1 MRPYILKFFCMSFFM
16 LILLFF
22 AGTSCKSTK
31 EGCGQ
36 EEAYN
41 NPDMETSKRG
51 KSSLFTKSQSKKLK
65 IKSR

>member
-1 MRPYILKFFCMSFFM
+1 MRPHTLKTFCLYFFV
-16 LILLFF
+16 LIVLAFS
-22 AGTSCKSTK
+22 GTSCKSTK

-65 IKSR
+65 IRS